1 MALYESTR
9 TVFNTIVKQYKEYIK
24 LYAFFNGGSTEGAIP
39 FDHFYWRY
47 TYVTKYADREM
58 IPGRGP

>member
-9 TVFNTIVKQYKEYIK
+9 TVFNVIVKQYKAYLQ
-24 LYAFFNGGSTEGAIP
+24 LYAQFNGGSIEGAIP
-39 FDHFYWRY
+39 FDRFYWQY
-47 TYVTKYADREM
+47 TYITKYSDREL